1 VDPEDFFRK
10 VVRAAFAHRRKT
22 LINSLRGTFPSWDVQ
37 SLLQAMGHCA
47 IDPQRRAETL
57 SIDDFIN
64 LTGAIASFLDKCRPL
79 E

>member
-1 VDPEDFFRK
+1 VDHEDFFRK

-37 SLLQAMGHCA
+37 SLLLAMEHCA

-57 SIDDFIN
+57 SIDDFVG
-64 LTGAIASFLDKCRPL
+64 LTGAIASFLDKSHLL